1 MGREV
6 HRPHPGGD
14 GRLVTLTAALGER
27 GAPLRILCLGAHCDD
42 IEIGCGGT
50 VLRLLAERPGST
62 VTWVALAS
70 NAERERESRGAAS
83 EFLDGAGRSE
93 VVVKQFRDGY
103 FPNQFGEIKD
113 FFEATKA
120 QVKPELI
127 LTHHR
132 HDRHQDH
139 RTVAEL
145 TWNTFRDHLIA
156 EYEIPKYEGDLGHPN
171 LFVPLTEAQARRKIA
186 LILRYYPSQGGR
198 RWFRTETF
206 EAVLRLRGI
215 ECNAPEGLAEAFHVS
230 KLVI

>member
-1 MGREV
+1 MLPAV
-6 HRPHPGGD
+6 
-14 GRLVTLTAALGER
+14 LGER
-27 GAPLRILCLGAHCDD
+27 GGPLSILCLGAHCDD

-50 VLRLLAERPGST
+50 VLRLLAERPGSS

-70 NAERERESRGAAS
+70 NAEREREGRGAAA
-83 EFLDGAGRSE
+83 EFLEGAVHQE
-93 VVVKQFRDGY
+93 VVIKQFRDGF
-103 FPNQFGEIKD
+103 FPTCFGEIKE

-120 QVKPELI
+120 QVRPDLI

-132 HDRHQDH
+132 GDRHQDH

-171 LFVPLTEAQARRKIA
+171 VYVPLSEATARRKIA
-186 LILRYYPSQGGR
+186 LVMRHYRSQGGR
-198 RWFRTETF
+198 RWFRPETF